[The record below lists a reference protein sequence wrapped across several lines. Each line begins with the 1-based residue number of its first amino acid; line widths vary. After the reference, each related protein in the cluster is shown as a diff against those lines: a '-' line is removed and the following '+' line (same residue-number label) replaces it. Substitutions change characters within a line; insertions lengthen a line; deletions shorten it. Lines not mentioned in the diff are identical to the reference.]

1 MKQNVRL
8 AIFAS
13 GDGSNAENII
23 RYFRSN
29 DSNCEVAL
37 VVSSRQ
43 SAKVVQ
49 RAGSLDVPVSVLSRD
64 ELNNPEIALP
74 LLESYG
80 VNAIALAGFLLS
92 VPPFLIHRYDRR
104 IINIHPALLPKF
116 GGKGMYGKHVHEAV
130 VAAGEHETGITIH
143 YVTENYDEGEIIFQA
158 KVKIGDHPTPEKVAD
173 MVHSLEYRH
182 YPQVIDKIF
191 APIENSH

>member
-1 MKQNVRL
+1 MRQNVRL

-23 RYFRSN
+23 RYFSSN
-29 DSNCEVAL
+29 DCDCEVAL

-49 RAGSLDVPVSVLSRD
+49 RARSLNVPVDVLTRD
-64 ELNNPEIALP
+64 ELNNPEITLP

-80 VNAIALAGFLLS
+80 VTAIILAGFLLPI
-92 VPPFLIHRYDRR
+92 PPFLIHRYDRR

-116 GGKGMYGKHVHEAV
+116 GGKGMYGRHVHEAV

-158 KVKIGDHPTPEKVAD
+158 KIEIGDHPTPEQAAAL
-173 MVHSLEYRH
+173 VHSLEYRH
-182 YPQVIDKIF
+182 YPAIIEKTF
-191 APIENSH
+191 STIENSH